1 MHLKRIVGY
10 TQLRTVYIGIH
21 VNISWVT
28 PDTHLTGDIE
38 YSISQIT
45 PDTHLTVDIRHTTHI
60 QITSYRHLTGNIPSA
75 SMVMSIDRYSSGF
88 TDNTGHTSHR

>member
-38 YSISQIT
+38 YSISQVTPDTVQVSQIT
-45 PDTHLTVDIRHTTHI
+45 PDTHLTG
-60 QITSYRHLTGNIPSA
+60 SF
-75 SMVMSIDRYSSGF
+75 RY
-88 TDNTGHTSHR
+88 TSHR